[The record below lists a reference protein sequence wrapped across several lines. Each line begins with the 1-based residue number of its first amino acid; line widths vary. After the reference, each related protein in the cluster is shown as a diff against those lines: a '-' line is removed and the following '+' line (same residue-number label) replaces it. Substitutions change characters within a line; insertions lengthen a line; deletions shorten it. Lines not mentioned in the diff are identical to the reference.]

1 MERGSISSKIPN
13 SIQGLSTI
21 ARNGDT
27 SFTYNED
34 TLALAANIG
43 MGASKAGY
51 SASAEFQGTTNFVQI
66 RTRYD
71 NGVQLFWEGH
81 KNLRNLPHVFDV
93 YQVNVKTIRQITQ
106 IFVASWEMYAKIW
119 IET

>member
-1 MERGSISSKIPN
+1 MDFVIREIKICGEKINYLKIPN
-13 SIQGLSTI
+13 FFKGLSTI

-51 SASAEFQGTTNFVQI
+51 SASAEFQGTVVI
-66 RTRYD
+66 R
-71 NGVQLFWEGH
+71 
-81 KNLRNLPHVFDV
+81 
-93 YQVNVKTIRQITQ
+93 
-106 IFVASWEMYAKIW
+106 
-119 IET
+119 